1 MVNLVLI
8 GPPGAGKGTQAE
20 RLVSEFGLLHLSTGD
35 LLRSAIKAGTRLGK
49 AAKAAVDDGK
59 LVPDEVV
66 IGLVETS
73 LAQRDTGQGFILDG
87 FPRTRPQ
94 ALALE
99 GLLQGLNEPLDHV
112 LVFEV
117 PADLLRGRIKSRTA
131 QSIQLGG
138 TVRSDDTVRV
148 LEKRILEFERATAA
162 LLPFYEERDLI
173 RRIDA
178 TMAVNA
184 VAARIKRI
192 VFEHSARTS
201 LCNSR

>member
-20 RLVSEFGLLHLSTGD
+20 RLVSESGLLHLSTGD
-35 LLRSAIKAGTRLGK
+35 LLRSAIKAGTRLGN
-49 AAKAAVDDGK
+49 AAKAAVDNGE

-73 LAQRDTGQGFILDG
+73 LAQRDPGQGFILDG

-99 GLLQGLNEPLDHV
+99 VLLQGLNEPLDHV

-117 PADLLRGRIKSRTA
+117 SADLLRERIESRTS
-131 QSIQLGG
+131 QSTQSGG

-162 LLPFYEERDLI
+162 LLPFYEERDLV

-178 TMAVNA
+178 TMAVDA
-184 VAARIKRI
+184 VAGRIKRI
-192 VFEHSARTS
+192 VLEHPA
-201 LCNSR
+201 